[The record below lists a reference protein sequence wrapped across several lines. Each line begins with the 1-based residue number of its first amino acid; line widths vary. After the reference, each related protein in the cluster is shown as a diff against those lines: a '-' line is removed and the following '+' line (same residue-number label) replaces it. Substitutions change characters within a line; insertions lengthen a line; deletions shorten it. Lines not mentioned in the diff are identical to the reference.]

1 MKHRRLPISFR
12 DLAKLIMQRLTKLKV
27 QAVAKAARLNP
38 RHELN
43 VLLQLLEEKRLIEK
57 TKDGINV
64 LGVTT
69 RGTLKH
75 APDFFNDAQPSKIE
89 SASIDLAEK
98 TSKTPIAK
106 KDIAECIG
114 DTHELTTRD
123 PDAAGKDDGPGGN
136 GDKCGPLRTFR
147 WRFSITLEKPTK
159 ATIPAGVFHNARTTW

>member
-1 MKHRRLPISFR
+1 MMKHRRLPISFR

-106 KDIAECIG
+106 KDIAEFIG

-136 GDKCGPLRTFR
+136 GDKCGPLRTNAYL
-147 WRFSITLEKPTK
+147 SVEI
-159 ATIPAGVFHNARTTW
+159 FHNAGKADKSHHSGGSFP

>member
-12 DLAKLIMQRLTKLKV
+12 NLAKLIMQRLTKLKV
-27 QAVAKAARLNP
+27 QAVAKAPRLNP

-75 APDFFNDAQPSKIE
+75 ASDFFNDAQPSKFE

-106 KDIAECIG
+106 KDIAEFIG

-136 GDKCGPLRTFR
+136 GDKCGPLRTFAY
-147 WRFSITLEKPTK
+147 FSVEI
-159 ATIPAGVFHNARTTW
+159 FHNAGKADKSHHSGGSFP

>member
-1 MKHRRLPISFR
+1 MMKHRRLPISFR

-27 QAVAKAARLNP
+27 QAVAKAPRLNP

-69 RGTLKH
+69 RETLKH
-75 APDFFNDAQPSKIE
+75 ASDFFNDAQPSKIE

-98 TSKTPIAK
+98 TLKTPIAK

-136 GDKCGPLRTFR
+136 GDKCGPLRTFAY
-147 WRFSITLEKPTK
+147 FSVEI
-159 ATIPAGVFHNARTTW
+159 FHNAGKADKSHHSGGSFP

>member
-1 MKHRRLPISFR
+1 MMKHRRLPISFR

-64 LGVTT
+64 LDVTA
-69 RGTLKH
+69 RGTFKH

-89 SASIDLAEK
+89 SASIDLAEI

-106 KDIAECIG
+106 KDIAEFIG

-123 PDAAGKDDGPGGN
+123 PDAAGKDDGPGRN
-136 GDKCGPLRTFR
+136 GDKCGPLRTYAYI
-147 WRFSITLEKPTK
+147 SVEI
-159 ATIPAGVFHNARTTW
+159 FHNAGKADKSYHSGGSFP

>member
-64 LGVTT
+64 LGVTA
-69 RGTLKH
+69 RGTFKH
-75 APDFFNDAQPSKIE
+75 APDFFNDAKPSKIE
-89 SASIDLAEK
+89 SVSIDLAKK

-136 GDKCGPLRTFR
+136 GDKCGPLRTYAYL
-147 WRFSITLEKPTK
+147 SVEI
-159 ATIPAGVFHNARTTW
+159 FHNAGKADKSHHSGGSFP

>member
-1 MKHRRLPISFR
+1 MMKHRRLPISFR

-75 APDFFNDAQPSKIE
+75 ASEFLMMPNHQKLF
-89 SASIDLAEK
+89 ASIDLAEK

-106 KDIAECIG
+106 KDFAEFIG

-136 GDKCGPLRTFR
+136 GDKCGPL
-147 WRFSITLEKPTK
+147 PTY
-159 ATIPAGVFHNARTTW
+159 AYLCVHFGGDFP

>member
-1 MKHRRLPISFR
+1 MMKHRRLPISFR

-75 APDFFNDAQPSKIE
+75 ASDFFNDAQPSKIE

-106 KDIAECIG
+106 KDIAEFIG

-136 GDKCGPLRTFR
+136 GDKRGPLRTYAYLCVLFGGD
-147 WRFSITLEKPTK
+147 FP
-159 ATIPAGVFHNARTTW
+159 

>member
-27 QAVAKAARLNP
+27 QAVAKAPRLNP

-75 APDFFNDAQPSKIE
+75 AADFFNDAQPSKIE

-106 KDIAECIG
+106 KDIAEFIG

-123 PDAAGKDDGPGGN
+123 LDAAGKDDGPGRN
-136 GDKCGPLRTFR
+136 GDKCGPLRTFAY
-147 WRFSITLEKPTK
+147 FAVEI
-159 ATIPAGVFHNARTTW
+159 FHNAEKADKSHHSGGSFP

>member
-75 APDFFNDAQPSKIE
+75 APDFFNDAQPSNIE

-106 KDIAECIG
+106 KDIAEFIG

-136 GDKCGPLRTFR
+136 GDKCGPLRTYAYI
-147 WRFSITLEKPTK
+147 SVEI
-159 ATIPAGVFHNARTTW
+159 FHNAGKADKSHHSGGSFP

>member
-1 MKHRRLPISFR
+1 M
-12 DLAKLIMQRLTKLKV
+12 
-27 QAVAKAARLNP
+27 QAVTKAARLNP

-75 APDFFNDAQPSKIE
+75 AADFFNDAQPSKIE

-106 KDIAECIG
+106 KDIAEFIG

-136 GDKCGPLRTFR
+136 GDKCGPLRTYAYLCVPLRTFR

>member
-12 DLAKLIMQRLTKLKV
+12 DAAKLIMQRLTKLKV

-75 APDFFNDAQPSKIE
+75 ASDFFNDAQPSKIE

-106 KDIAECIG
+106 KDIAEFIG

-136 GDKCGPLRTFR
+136 GDKCGPLRTYAYL
-147 WRFSITLEKPTK
+147 SVEI
-159 ATIPAGVFHNARTTW
+159 FHNAGKADKSHHSGGSFP

>member
-75 APDFFNDAQPSKIE
+75 ASDFFNDAQPSKIE

-106 KDIAECIG
+106 KDIAEFIG

-136 GDKCGPLRTFR
+136 GDKCGPLRTFAYI
-147 WRFSITLEKPTK
+147 SVEI
-159 ATIPAGVFHNARTTW
+159 FHNAEKADKSHHSGGSFP

>member
-1 MKHRRLPISFR
+1 MKHRWLPISFR

-69 RGTLKH
+69 RGTLKR
-75 APDFFNDAQPSKIE
+75 AADFFNDAQPSKIE

-106 KDIAECIG
+106 KDIAEFIG

-123 PDAAGKDDGPGGN
+123 LDAAGKDDGPGRN
-136 GDKCGPLRTFR
+136 GDKCGPLRTFAYI
-147 WRFSITLEKPTK
+147 SVEI
-159 ATIPAGVFHNARTTW
+159 FHNAGKADKSHHSGGSFP

>member
-1 MKHRRLPISFR
+1 MMKHRRLPISFR

-75 APDFFNDAQPSKIE
+75 APDFFNDAQPSNIE

-106 KDIAECIG
+106 KDIAEFIG

-123 PDAAGKDDGPGGN
+123 PDAAGKDDGPGGKWRQMWTFAYLCVHFG
-136 GDKCGPLRTFR
+136 GDFP
-147 WRFSITLEKPTK
+147 
-159 ATIPAGVFHNARTTW
+159 

>member
-1 MKHRRLPISFR
+1 MMKHRRLPISFR

-69 RGTLKH
+69 RGTLKR
-75 APDFFNDAQPSKIE
+75 AADFFNDAQPSKIE

-106 KDIAECIG
+106 KDIAEFIG
-114 DTHELTTRD
+114 DTHKLTTRD

-136 GDKCGPLRTFR
+136 GDKCGPLRTFAYI
-147 WRFSITLEKPTK
+147 SVEI
-159 ATIPAGVFHNARTTW
+159 FHNAGKADKSHHSGGSFP